1 MGVLHS
7 LSLHI
12 NRFFVILSCISA
24 LIVTGIAAGNMLLRI
39 IYRPIQGS
47 YELIGFFGAVSVALA
62 LGYTQLRKDHVIV
75 TIVTDRFSDKVKN
88 LLDRFSYLVSSIFF
102 SVVFW
107 QTFKWGLRIAKSGEL
122 SETLKIIYHP
132 FVYLVAIG
140 FLILSFTS
148 LVDFIISFRG
158 KEK

>member
-1 MGVLHS
+1 M
-7 LSLHI
+7 
-12 NRFFVILSCISA
+12 ILSCISA
-24 LIVTGIAAGNMLLRI
+24 LIVTGVAAGNMLLRI

-75 TIVTDRFSDKVKN
+75 TIITDRFSDKVKN

-122 SETLKIIYHP
+122 SETLKIVYHP
-132 FVYLVAIG
+132 FVYMVAIG